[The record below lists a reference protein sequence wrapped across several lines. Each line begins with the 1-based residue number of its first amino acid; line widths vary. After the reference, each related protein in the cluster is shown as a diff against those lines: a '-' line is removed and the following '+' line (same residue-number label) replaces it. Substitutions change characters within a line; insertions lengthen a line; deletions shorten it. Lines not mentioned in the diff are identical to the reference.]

1 MTVVSDYGHYY
12 TLIIKEVKKG
22 INMSRKEKAILTK
35 NKVFEAA
42 IELIKEKGYED
53 VTVSQI
59 CEKAGVA
66 KGTFYVHYKSKE
78 DIVKESYYSDMS
90 EFVLKQYNILISK
103 DKNMNIKDKIGKFL
117 ISELMFAN
125 HVGYTMT
132 CRAYVINL
140 TECISE
146 SSKHYERRDFTR
158 ELKKLILEGI
168 NQRIFDTNQTV
179 EEIFLYLESFVRG
192 LMASWCFSNSEFNIV
207 KEGEKYIGEILK
219 RL

>member
-1 MTVVSDYGHYY
+1 
-12 TLIIKEVKKG
+12 
-22 INMSRKEKAILTK
+22 MSRKEKAMLTK

-42 IELIKEKGYED
+42 IELIKEKGYDD
-53 VTVSQI
+53 VTVSEI

-90 EFVLKQYNILISK
+90 EFVLKQYKVLIPQDS
-103 DKNMNIKDKIGKFL
+103 DMNIKDKIGKFL
-117 ISELMFAN
+117 LSELMFVN

-132 CRAYVINL
+132 CRVYVTNL
-140 TECISE
+140 SECISE

-158 ELKKLILEGI
+158 ELKRLILEGV
-168 NQRIFDTNQTV
+168 NQKIFETNQTV

-192 LMASWCFSNSEFNIV
+192 LMASWCFSNSEFDIV
-207 KEGEKYIGEILK
+207 KKGEKYIGVILK

>member
-1 MTVVSDYGHYY
+1 
-12 TLIIKEVKKG
+12 
-22 INMSRKEKAILTK
+22 MSRKEKAILTK

-90 EFVLKQYNILISK
+90 EFVLKQYNILILK

-168 NQRIFDTNQTV
+168 NQRIFETNQTA

-207 KEGEKYIGEILK
+207 EEGEKYIGEILK
-219 RL
+219 KL